1 MYFIL
6 TVPVD
11 DDDSNCKSLD
21 FSKAKTILGREPMAD
36 IHEILTNTNAW
47 FKDNQMKA

>member
-11 DDDSNCKSLD
+11 DPNCKCLD
-21 FSKAKTILGREPMAD
+21 ISKAKTILGREPMAD
-36 IHEILTNTNAW
+36 IHENLTNTNVW
-47 FKDNQMKA
+47 LKDNQMKA